1 MLLVTWVKDLLPDV
15 VAGPPASNLMADF
28 LLKRGSYWKEGTI
41 SLLVVA
47 SCKRNKRQAAPE
59 FQVQLSS

>member
-15 VAGPPASNLMADF
+15 VAGPPTSNLMADF

-47 SCKRNKRQAAPE
+47 
-59 FQVQLSS
+59 